1 MLNTVLLFVL
11 IAALVIFGRLL
22 FVRLAVIH
30 ALTNSGMGSALR
42 ATVVALRSDREAKR
56 ELARLIGGNEQVS
69 AADSADRALKD
80 AQELLDR
87 HNRGQHLADKSSSVS
102 G

>member
-1 MLNTVLLFVL
+1 MLNTVLLFL
-11 IAALVIFGRLL
+11 LLASFAIFAKLVFA
-22 FVRLAVIH
+22 RLAVIH

-42 ATVVALRSDREAKR
+42 ATVVALRSDREAKKQ
-56 ELARLIGGNEQVS
+56 LASLIGGTEQTS

-87 HNRGQHLADKSSSVS
+87 HNRGQQIADKR